1 MSHSM
6 TSKVCREVK
15 DTQWI
20 LNKVNGV
27 QKFMSGKQTDIV
39 MAKKNET
46 TKRQTSVHK
55 TQHRK

>member
-1 MSHSM
+1 M

-39 MAKKNET
+39 MAKKKRNNE
-46 TKRQTSVHK
+46 K
-55 TQHRK
+55 TNISTQNTA